1 MDFDFPLI
9 PLLPLPITLVPA
21 ATFAALENSHQG
33 PQFQPGFVSSVSIG
47 ISSRNTNGN
56 SNNSYVNNSASS
68 SFSSSSITSSS
79 YDHPSNYPGYATNG
93 SNTSASSHLSDQ
105 ECLGAIVDALGEASA
120 KAQELPTSITQRLRL
135 AKNPTQRVYILRTGL
150 DSGEDQWLD
159 QLEIGSP
166 LMQESIRKSIVDR
179 NGSMSSSSPGNNNYG
194 NGPSRK
200 THSNPD
206 LSPSSSSP
214 TLSSQQEEES
224 SQRKNPR
231 TRSEEKGVYVAGMLK
246 MGEKKLFIVDKSGT
260 LHEQEV
266 CCVLDFYVDESCQRR
281 GFGKLLFDYML
292 KVEDID
298 PCQIAY
304 DRPSPKLYQFLNK
317 YFQLERHLPQPN
329 QFAVFEGFNLLDT
342 GEAIKVDDDTFLATS
357 GRSSLTTTNQQSQS
371 SVQQQQQ
378 QEHSRQQ
385 QEQQERRQQQQHQAD
400 TTTTTSFIPSHAY
413 PATSKALQSSV
424 VFGSG
429 YAQDHQPYTTTTA
442 EATQPPL
449 PQKQQQ
455 QQQQQQQPN
464 RRISSA
470 FTSSINLS
478 SSSTPT
484 HHSSSSSSHQGSVN
498 GTGRISRLL
507 ASSIVF
513 TDPTG
518 GNA

>member
-21 ATFAALENSHQG
+21 ATFAALEKSSSAQNQ
-33 PQFQPGFVSSVSIG
+33 PPGFVSSVSIG
-47 ISSRNTNGN
+47 ISTPKTNASSGN
-56 SNNSYVNNSASS
+56 YVNSASS
-68 SFSSSSITSSS
+68 SFSSSSIASS
-79 YDHPSNYPGYATNG
+79 DHYPGYATNIG
-93 SNTSASSHLSDQ
+93 GTTGASAASVSSHLSDQ
-105 ECLGAIVDALGEASA
+105 ERLGAIVDALGEASA

-179 NGSMSSSSPGNNNYG
+179 NGFISSLSGTNSRSETTHSHHRTNRSNSPDISSSTAPQ
-194 NGPSRK
+194 
-200 THSNPD
+200 
-206 LSPSSSSP
+206 
-214 TLSSQQEEES
+214 QQEES
-224 SQRKNPR
+224 SLRKSSR
-231 TRSEEKGVYVAGMLK
+231 TRNEEKGVYVAGMLK

-304 DRPSPKLYQFLNK
+304 DRPSPKLYQFLKK

-329 QFAVFEGFNLLDT
+329 QFAIFEGFNLLDT
-342 GEAIKVDDDTFLATS
+342 GDTIKVDDDTFLGTT
-357 GRSSLTTTNQQSQS
+357 GRGPL
-371 SVQQQQQ
+371 SVMNHHSQQQQQ
-378 QEHSRQQ
+378 HEYSQQQ
-385 QEQQERRQQQQHQAD
+385 QEKQQRQNQAD
-400 TTTTTSFIPSHAY
+400 TTTFIPSQTY
-413 PATSKALQSSV
+413 PATSRALQSSV
-424 VFGSG
+424 VFSSG
-429 YAQDHQPYTTTTA
+429 YPQDHQPYTTTTA
-442 EATQPPL
+442 EVFQPPP
-449 PQKQQQ
+449 PQPQQQEKQQT
-455 QQQQQQQPN
+455 N
-464 RRISSA
+464 RRVSSA

-478 SSSTPT
+478 SPSPNHHHGSSN
-484 HHSSSSSSHQGSVN
+484 QGSVS

-513 TDPTG
+513 TDPTA

>member
-1 MDFDFPLI
+1 
-9 PLLPLPITLVPA
+9 
-21 ATFAALENSHQG
+21 
-33 PQFQPGFVSSVSIG
+33 
-47 ISSRNTNGN
+47 
-56 SNNSYVNNSASS
+56 
-68 SFSSSSITSSS
+68 
-79 YDHPSNYPGYATNG
+79 
-93 SNTSASSHLSDQ
+93 
-105 ECLGAIVDALGEASA
+105 
-120 KAQELPTSITQRLRL
+120 
-135 AKNPTQRVYILRTGL
+135 
-150 DSGEDQWLD
+150 
-159 QLEIGSP
+159 
-166 LMQESIRKSIVDR
+166 MQESIRKSIVDR
-179 NGSMSSSSPGNNNYG
+179 NGSMLSSSSSGINNYS
-194 NGPSRK
+194 NGTSRK
-200 THSNPD
+200 TNSSPD
-206 LSPSSSSP
+206 LSPLSSSP

-224 SQRKNPR
+224 SQRKSPR

-342 GEAIKVDDDTFLATS
+342 GETIKVDDDTILATS
-357 GRSSLTTTNQQSQS
+357 GRSSLNQQSQS
-371 SVQQQQQ
+371 SVQQDQQ
-378 QEHSRQQ
+378 QEHTRQ
-385 QEQQERRQQQQHQAD
+385 QQERRQQQQHQAD
-400 TTTTTSFIPSHAY
+400 TTTTTPFIPSHAY

-429 YAQDHQPYTTTTA
+429 CAQDHQSYTTTTA
-442 EATQPPL
+442 EATQPPP
-449 PQKQQQ
+449 PQKQQ

-478 SSSTPT
+478 SPSKPS
-484 HHSSSSSSHQGSVN
+484 HHSSSPSHQGSVN

-513 TDPTG
+513 TDPAG
-518 GNA
+518 GNS

>member
-33 PQFQPGFVSSVSIG
+33 GLFQPGSGFASSVSIG
-47 ISSRNTNGN
+47 ISSSKNNGN
-56 SNNSYVNNSASS
+56 NNNYVNNSASS

-79 YDHPSNYPGYATNG
+79 FDHPSNYPGYATNSG
-93 SNTSASSHLSDQ
+93 TSSASSHLSDQ
-105 ECLGAIVDALGEASA
+105 ERLGAIVDALGEASA
-120 KAQELPTSITQRLRL
+120 KRLRL

-179 NGSMSSSSPGNNNYG
+179 SGSILSGSSNNNNNHISG
-194 NGPSRK
+194 MARR
-200 THSNPD
+200 SNNSPD
-206 LSPSSSSP
+206 LSPSSSIP
-214 TLSSQQEEES
+214 TLLQQEES
-224 SQRKNPR
+224 SQRRSPR

-342 GEAIKVDDDTFLATS
+342 GETIKEFVVNDESAIPVLSATAATAGTF
-357 GRSSLTTTNQQSQS
+357 
-371 SVQQQQQ
+371 
-378 QEHSRQQ
+378 
-385 QEQQERRQQQQHQAD
+385 
-400 TTTTTSFIPSHAY
+400 
-413 PATSKALQSSV
+413 
-424 VFGSG
+424 
-429 YAQDHQPYTTTTA
+429 TTA
-442 EATQPPL
+442 TGKTTATTAAAAATATKSPGEYLYYYFFYTQPGL
-449 PQKQQQ
+449 PCYFQGAAIVGCLW
-455 QQQQQQQPN
+455 
-464 RRISSA
+464 RWIFTGSSYVHNYICRSN
-470 FTSSINLS
+470 TV
-478 SSSTPT
+478 STT
-484 HHSSSSSSHQGSVN
+484 AVTAAAAAAG
-498 GTGRISRLL
+498 
-507 ASSIVF
+507 
-513 TDPTG
+513 DE
-518 GNA
+518 

>member
-21 ATFAALENSHQG
+21 ATFAALEKCNSAQIQ
-33 PQFQPGFVSSVSIG
+33 PPGFVSSVSIG
-47 ISSRNTNGN
+47 ISTPKTNTSNGN
-56 SNNSYVNNSASS
+56 YVNSASS
-68 SFSSSSITSSS
+68 SFSSSSITSS
-79 YDHPSNYPGYATNG
+79 DHYPSYATNNG
-93 SNTSASSHLSDQ
+93 STTGASSHLSDQ
-105 ECLGAIVDALGEASA
+105 ERLGAIVDALGEASA

-179 NGSMSSSSPGNNNYG
+179 SGSISSSSGANNG
-194 NGPSRK
+194 SGT
-200 THSNPD
+200 THNRYRTNRSS
-206 LSPSSSSP
+206 SPNLSSSP
-214 TLSSQQEEES
+214 TAPQQQQEES
-224 SQRKNPR
+224 STRKNPR

-266 CCVLDFYVDESCQRR
+266 CCVLDFYVDDSCQRR

-317 YFQLERHLPQPN
+317 YFQLKRHLPQPN
-329 QFAVFEGFNLLDT
+329 QFAIFEGFNLLDT
-342 GEAIKVDDDTFLATS
+342 SETIKVDDDTFLATT
-357 GRSSLTTTNQQSQS
+357 GRSSLSVSNHQS
-371 SVQQQQQ
+371 QQQQQ
-378 QEHSRQQ
+378 QEYSQQQHERQQ
-385 QEQQERRQQQQHQAD
+385 RQQQQQQQNLAD
-400 TTTTTSFIPSHAY
+400 TTTFIPSLAY
-413 PATSKALQSSV
+413 PATSRALQSSV
-424 VFGSG
+424 VFSSG
-429 YAQDHQPYTTTTA
+429 YSQDYQPYTTTTA
-442 EATQPPL
+442 EGFQPPP
-449 PQKQQQ
+449 PQPQQQ
-455 QQQQQQQPN
+455 EKQTN
-464 RRISSA
+464 RRVSSA

-478 SSSTPT
+478 SPSPT
-484 HHSSSSSSHQGSVN
+484 HRSGLPNQGSVN

-513 TDPTG
+513 TDPTA
-518 GNA
+518 GNT